1 MTDVAEV
8 LIGYCFGGAA
18 VLEDARMGLNV
29 VGFVSFHGGLAAPE
43 GQDYSRTKAPGLLFM
58 VQSPQCLAW
67 IVWHQILSKCKRH
80 KKAQHKLGF

>member
-43 GQDYSRTKAPGLLFM
+43 GQDYSRTKAPGLLFHGSVAPVSGM
-58 VQSPQCLAW
+58 DSLASNLK
-67 IVWHQILSKCKRH
+67 QMQ
-80 KKAQHKLGF
+80 KAQKSPA